1 MVLFGEYFAI
11 GQTIALITMVLS
23 LIIIYRICWKTRT
36 FRKIVYAYLFFL
48 FSTVCAIFREYMFW
62 DLMRRLEHALLL
74 ISSFIFL
81 YIAYVAHKNLEGG

>member
-11 GQTIALITMVLS
+11 GQIIALITMVLS

-36 FRKIVYAYLFFL
+36 FRKIVYAYFFFL
-48 FSTVCAIFREYMFW
+48 LSTVCAILREYMFW
-62 DLMRRLEHALLL
+62 DLMRRLEHTSLL

-81 YIAYVAHKNLEGG
+81 YIAYVARKNLEGD